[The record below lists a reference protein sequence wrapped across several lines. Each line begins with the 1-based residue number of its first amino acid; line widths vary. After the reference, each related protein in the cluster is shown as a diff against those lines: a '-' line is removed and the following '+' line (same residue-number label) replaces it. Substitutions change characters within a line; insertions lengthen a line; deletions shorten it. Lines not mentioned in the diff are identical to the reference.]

1 VTTPAADPSPAALEA
16 AAVEIARGA
25 ATILLDYYRRAL
37 AVDYKDAGQSDPVTA
52 ADRDAEA
59 YVGREVKVRF
69 PDHAIIGEEGSPGDP
84 SARYLWIVD
93 PVDGTAN
100 FINHLPI
107 FAVSIGV
114 LRDGQPV
121 AGAIFVPGPIELGGG
136 VYHAH
141 LGGGAFLDDRPIHAA
156 AAAEPHPSGLVSL
169 PFFWAGRYEF
179 AGDLAKHSGYQRTLG
194 SAAAELAFAASG
206 VMQYGLFGSLRIWDV
221 AAGLIIVR
229 EAGGEVYERAG
240 DGWAPFGAFRAGAP
254 TEVDPTGLKGWSE
267 SLLFGGREIVRFVS
281 TRVRLLDKASDA

>member
-1 VTTPAADPSPAALEA
+1 MMPAVDPAPASLEA

-25 ATILLDYYRRAL
+25 ANILLDYYRRAL

-59 YVGREVKVRF
+59 YVAREVKARF

-84 SARYLWIVD
+84 NARYLWIVD

-100 FINHLPI
+100 FINHLPV

-114 LRDGQPV
+114 LRDGQPI
-121 AGAIFVPGPIELGGG
+121 AGAIFIPGPLELGGG

-141 LGGGAFLDDRPIHAA
+141 LGGGAFIDDRPIHAA

-169 PFFWAGRYEF
+169 PVSWARRYEF
-179 AGDLAKHSGYQRTLG
+179 TGELAKHSGYQRTLG

-206 VMQYGLFGSLRIWDV
+206 VLQYGLFGSLRIWDV

-229 EAGGEVYERAG
+229 EAGGEVYERSG
-240 DGWAPFGAFRAGAP
+240 DGWAPFAEFRRGTP
-254 TEVDPTGLKGWSE
+254 TETDPTGLKGWSE
-267 SLLFGGREIVRFVS
+267 LLLFGGREIVSFVS
-281 TRVRLLDKASDA
+281 ARVRILGGAPDA